1 MNIKSYLQIG
11 LVIIIVII
19 LSVFYYSFLKQNNTK
34 PEVSL
39 RDGLISVAI
48 GEAAEKS
55 IKENRV
61 VFMKEFKL

>member
-34 PEVSL
+34 PEIVELSDQNINL
-39 RDGLISVAI
+39 
-48 GEAAEKS
+48 K
-55 IKENRV
+55 KKN
-61 VFMKEFKL
+61 